1 MRGLGLLGL
10 AVLGTVGTLWLM
22 GPETLPGFG
31 VPPGEP
37 AAANQ
42 PAPAAAPAVPARPL
56 ATAAP
61 TVAAPVAPSFDVA
74 RVGVRGMLVTAGRA
88 APGAE
93 VKLLDAGQELGKA
106 RTDARGEWVILP
118 ADPLP
123 PGLRELSLLARLAG
137 GEPVPSRETLLLLVP
152 DPPGP
157 PVVLADAAVE
167 PAAAAMPRADPAMT
181 AALPALAAGGDVPAL
196 ALLLPPT
203 TAHETPPRLLQAPA
217 PTATAPAAAMAAT
230 SPRLG
235 LDVVDYDEA
244 GAMRFAGSASP
255 GARVRVYV
263 GPHHA
268 GDTVADATGRW
279 ALSPDRQPEFGRH
292 TLRVDQLAAAGSVAA
307 RIEVP
312 FHRDWVSDDLL
323 RDGRVIVQPGHSLW
337 RISRQVYGRG
347 MRYTTLYA
355 ANRDQIRSPALI
367 YPGQVFSVPG
377 DASPA
382 GPQVE
387 SSRSR

>member
-10 AVLGTVGTLWLM
+10 VVLGTAGTLGLM
-22 GPETLPGFG
+22 GPEALPGLG

-37 AAANQ
+37 AVASR
-42 PAPAAAPAVPARPL
+42 PAPAAAPAPARPL

-93 VKLLDAGQELGKA
+93 VRLLDAGQELGKA

-118 ADPLP
+118 AHPLP

-152 DPPGP
+152 DPPGA

-181 AALPALAAGGDVPAL
+181 VALPAAAADAPAL

-203 TAHETPPRLLQAPA
+203 TAHEAPTRLLQAPGPA
-217 PTATAPAAAMAAT
+217 AAAPAAAMAAA

-268 GDTVADATGRW
+268 GDTEADASGRW
-279 ALSPDRQPEFGRH
+279 TLSPERQPEFGRH

-312 FHRDWVSDDLL
+312 FQRDWVSDDLL

-347 MRYTTLYA
+347 VRYTTLYA
-355 ANRDQIRSPALI
+355 ANRDQIRNPALI

-377 DASPA
+377 DGSPD
-382 GPQVE
+382 GPQAE